1 MAVAFKDIGKTANDL
16 LTKDMKVG
24 KNTVE
29 LKTKV
34 PQGITLTPS
43 ATKAGDKLDGSVKAA
58 YSLAKGMDAEATL
71 SIPKGALKCS
81 FEAVDQI
88 MKGANCKI
96 EAETVAPGGKG
107 MFSSALA
114 EMSYKTGQFK
124 CLASYELFKGDLTAS
139 GSGTM
144 APFTVGAEC
153 GYSTAKGLS
162 KYTIASQFVQPDFTV
177 SCKFVDD
184 ILGKKPANTFSGA
197 YYHKVSGDMQVGAE
211 IVKVSTSADVDLAFG
226 CLYKLDKDTSVKGK
240 VDSEGKLSA
249 SLKQKLS
256 PLTLITLACEINTVD
271 LNAGKHKFGM
281 VMNLTP

>member
-1 MAVAFKDIGKTANDL
+1 MAVAFKDIGKAANDL
-16 LTKDMKVG
+16 LTKDLKVG

-58 YSLAKGMDAEATL
+58 YSVAKGMDAEATL
-71 SIPKGALKCS
+71 SIPKGVLKCS
-81 FEAVDQI
+81 FEAADQI
-88 MKGANCKI
+88 MKGSTCKI
-96 EAETVAPGGKG
+96 EAETATGGKG

-114 EMSYKTGQFK
+114 EMSYKTGPFK

-139 GSGTM
+139 GSGTF

-162 KYTIASQFVQPDFTV
+162 KYTVSSQFVQPDFTV

-184 ILGKKPANTFSGA
+184 ILGKKPAKTFSGA

-211 IVKVSTSADVDLAFG
+211 IAKVSTSPDVDLAFG
-226 CLYKLDKDTSVKGK
+226 CLYKLDKDTAVKGK
-240 VDSEGKLSA
+240 VDSDGKLSA

-256 PLTLITLACEINTVD
+256 PLTLITLAAEIDTVN
-271 LNAGKHKFGM
+271 LNEGKHKFGM

>member
-1 MAVAFKDIGKTANDL
+1 MAVAFKDIGKAANDL
-16 LTKDMKVG
+16 LTKDLKVG

-43 ATKAGDKLDGSVKAA
+43 ATKAGDKLDGSLKAA

-71 SIPKGALKCS
+71 SIPKGALTCS
-81 FEAVDQI
+81 FEAADQI
-88 MKGANCKI
+88 MKGMTCKV
-96 EAETVAPGGKG
+96 EAEMPGAMKLSG
-107 MFSSALA
+107 ALA
-114 EMSYKTGQFK
+114 EVSYKTGPFK
-124 CLASYELFKGDLTAS
+124 CLASYELFKGDLKAS

-162 KYTIASQFVQPDFTV
+162 KYTISSQFVQPDFTV

-184 ILGKKPANTFSGA
+184 ILGKKPAKTFSGA

-211 IVKVSTSADVDLAFG
+211 IAKVSTSPDVDLAFG
-226 CLYKLDKDTSVKGK
+226 CLYKLDKDTAVKGK
-240 VDSEGKLSA
+240 VDSDGKLSA

-256 PLTLITLACEINTVD
+256 PLTLITLAAEIDTVN
-271 LNAGKHKFGM
+271 LNEGKHKFGM